1 MSKNFAV
8 WKKMPNFVAQQIN
21 SLTMKKLTWL
31 MGLALLGM
39 VVLGACSDK
48 KVSKNVEL
56 DDEDEEL
63 VEDEDDAD
71 DSNIADFDE
80 AADDDE
86 DMDEED
92 RPMTPEEQE
101 IYENEVWMD
110 LGGTYFFYGDPTVIL
125 DVSLDQDSNP
135 DEDTRAKLSIGDEEF
150 RAFISNM
157 TGQILAYDDDDHVVF
172 DGFVTAGGNMIR
184 GTFRGKPIKVASQ
197 GD

>member
-1 MSKNFAV
+1 
-8 WKKMPNFVAQQIN
+8 
-21 SLTMKKLTWL
+21 MKKLIWL

-48 KVSKNVEL
+48 KASKNTDL
-56 DDEDEEL
+56 NDKDEEL

-71 DSNIADFDE
+71 DSNIADFDKDE
-80 AADDDE
+80 EVFDEE

-92 RPMTPEEQE
+92 SPMTPEEQE
-101 IYENEVWMD
+101 AYENEVWMD
-110 LGGTYFFYGDPTVIL
+110 LGGTYFFYGNPTVIL

-135 DEDTRAKLSIGDEEF
+135 DEDTRAMLSVGGEEF
-150 RAFISNM
+150 RALISNM
-157 TGQILAYDDDDHVVF
+157 TGQILAYDDDDNMVF

-184 GTFRGKPIKVASQ
+184 GTFRGKPIKVANL